1 MTSSNDNE
9 ASSTTEDAQG
19 GSPIYD
25 EFRERAREATTDGIA
40 AALNDITLTQRMH
53 PAVQSAAAD
62 LISTII
68 SPVVT
73 APLLSEQFVKFPPLF
88 TVPTPSFSEKLAR
101 IPSLITTPQS
111 VSDQL
116 SKGILR
122 PLITTQQSISDH
134 WSKGILRPLTTTQQ
148 SISDHWSKGILRPLT
163 TTHRTFSEELARIPS
178 PFTTPQSIS
187 DQWSKGILRPLITTQ
202 QSFGAQLLTWQTAWM
217 RPMALLDSVRSGLAP
232 FRNLIS
238 DQLAELSSLSRI
250 GNLVGR
256 IGLSMALR
264 ARDAAIRLN
273 DEDKEFLGWFMRV
286 WLGIKKVTVLALEA
300 TAAALLD
307 PAWDTGD
314 PRDVLADIRRLVT
327 SYKRGYRLLGDTKI
341 KKQTIVGLDR
351 AIVDDSGVA
360 TTLLELVP
368 SPAPTPEDAYLES
381 ELTDPRLLVV
391 LAKLDPVER
400 AIVDAN
406 SKGATWGVAAIM
418 CGQDFERGEAV
429 RRKVRGICN
438 RMAS

>member
-9 ASSTTEDAQG
+9 ASSSTEDAQG
-19 GSPIYD
+19 EPPIYD
-25 EFRERAREATTDGIA
+25 EFRERAREATTAGIG
-40 AALNDITLTQRMH
+40 AALNDVTRTLRMH

-68 SPVVT
+68 SPAVT
-73 APLLSEQFVKFPPLF
+73 APLLAEQFVKFPPLF
-88 TVPTPSFSEKLAR
+88 TVPTPSFSEELAR
-101 IPSLITTPQS
+101 IPSMFTTPTS
-111 VSDQL
+111 ISDQL

-122 PLITTQQSISDH
+122 PLITTPKSVTDHWSKGIIRPQITTPKSITDH
-134 WSKGILRPLTTTQQ
+134 WSKGILRPL
-148 SISDHWSKGILRPLT
+148 I
-163 TTHRTFSEELARIPS
+163 TTHRSFSEELARIPS
-178 PFTTPQSIS
+178 MITTPTSIT
-187 DQWSKGILRPLITTQ
+187 DHWSKGILRPLITTQ

-217 RPMALLDSVRSGLAP
+217 RPMALLDSVQSGLAP
-232 FRNLIS
+232 LRNLIS
-238 DQLAELSSLSRI
+238 DQLAQLFSLSGI
-250 GNLVGR
+250 GNMVGR
-256 IGLSMALR
+256 IGLSIALR

-273 DEDKEFLGWFMRV
+273 DEDKEFLGWFMRA

-341 KKQTIVGLDR
+341 KKQTIVELDR
-351 AIVDDSGVA
+351 AIVDDSGLA

-381 ELTDPRLLVV
+381 ELTDPRLLA
-391 LAKLDPVER
+391 LLEKFDPVER
-400 AIVDAN
+400 AILDAK
-406 SKGATWGVAAIM
+406 SMGGTWADAAIM

-429 RRKVRGICN
+429 RRKVRGICS